1 MGESQSPDG
10 RGKEGNE
17 VLKIETDARR
27 MMKIIL
33 ALVFVA
39 LPGAGSSWAQTA
51 AERVRISYSSGG
63 MTSID
68 LFIARDRNY
77 FQQQNLVPE
86 LIRVSANLAITAG
99 ISGEID
105 VLGSIGSAIR
115 SIQRG
120 APLRVV
126 SVTLRRPLFFLVAR
140 PEYKSIKDLKGKNL
154 GIVTFGGSQH
164 TTAKRMFALHGL
176 NADKE
181 LTAIQV
187 GEEAVLL
194 QALTANSI
202 QAAAISPPYA
212 QIAKEKFNM
221 NIVETSTD
229 KFASIQNGAAVHI
242 KTLRERPDFLKRFL
256 RARAQ
261 ANKYFLEREK
271 EASELLASIWSSDY
285 KIANDSYRASKAA
298 FTGTGIPTEGEI
310 KEYLAL
316 DAQILGLSQPVP
328 AASVFDFT
336 LQREINK
343 EMSIK

>member
-1 MGESQSPDG
+1 M
-10 RGKEGNE
+10 
-17 VLKIETDARR
+17 LK
-27 MMKIIL
+27 
-33 ALVFVA
+33 VFVTAVILTGMSAAA
-39 LPGAGSSWAQTA
+39 LAQSA
-51 AERVRISYSSGG
+51 PERIRISYSSGG

-68 LFIARDRNY
+68 LFIARDKNHFRDQKLNAE
-77 FQQQNLVPE
+77 LV
-86 LIRVSANLAITAG
+86 RMSANLAITAG

-126 SVTLRRPLFFLVAR
+126 SVTLRRPLFFLVGR
-140 PEYKSIKDLKGKNL
+140 PEFPTIKDLKGKTM

-164 TTAKRMFALHGL
+164 TTAKRMLALGGL

-187 GEEAVLL
+187 GEESVLL
-194 QALTANSI
+194 QALTTNSI
-202 QAAAISPPYA
+202 QVAAISPPYA

-221 NIVETSTD
+221 RILETSTD
-229 KFASIQNGAAVHI
+229 KFASIQNGAAVHV
-242 KTLRERPDFLKRFL
+242 KTLQEKPEYLKRFL

-261 ANKYFLEREK
+261 ANKYFMEREK
-271 EASELLASIWSSDY
+271 DASELLASIWKSDY
-285 KIANDSYRASKAA
+285 KIANDSYRASRAA
-298 FTGTGIPTEGEI
+298 FTGSGIPTDEEI

-316 DAQILGLSQPVP
+316 DAQILGLSQPVAP
-328 AASVFDFT
+328 NTVFDFT

-343 EMSIK
+343 ELGIR

>member
-1 MGESQSPDG
+1 MNATVSALRLMKTTLLAISMA
-10 RGKEGNE
+10 
-17 VLKIETDARR
+17 VLGSGPA
-27 MMKIIL
+27 L
-33 ALVFVA
+33 AQ
-39 LPGAGSSWAQTA
+39 PA
-51 AERVRISYSSGG
+51 AERARISYSSGG

-68 LFIARDRNY
+68 LFIARDRKY
-77 FQQQNLVPE
+77 FQQQNLIAE
-86 LIRVSANLAITAG
+86 LIRVPANLAITAG

-140 PEYKSIKDLKGKNL
+140 PEFKSMKDLKGKNL

-164 TTAKRMFALHGL
+164 TTAKRMFALHGV

-187 GEEAVLL
+187 GEEAVQL
-194 QALTANSI
+194 QALTTNAI
-202 QAAAISPPYA
+202 QVAAVSPPYA
-212 QIAKEKFNM
+212 QIAREKFNM
-221 NIVETSTD
+221 NILETSTD
-229 KFASIQNGAAVHI
+229 KFASIQNGAAVNL
-242 KTLRERPDFLKRFL
+242 KTLRERADFLKRFL

-271 EASELLASIWSSDY
+271 EASELLASIWNSDY

-298 FTGTGIPTEGEI
+298 FTGTGIPTDEEI
-310 KEYLAL
+310 REYLAL

-328 AASVFDFT
+328 PSTVFDFT

-343 EMSIK
+343 ELGMR

>member
-1 MGESQSPDG
+1 M
-10 RGKEGNE
+10 
-17 VLKIETDARR
+17 LKIFVAAV
-27 MMKIIL
+27 IL
-33 ALVFVA
+33 A
-39 LPGAGSSWAQTA
+39 GTTA
-51 AERVRISYSSGG
+51 AALAQSAPERIRISYSSGG

-68 LFIARDRNY
+68 LFIARDKHY
-77 FQQQNLVPE
+77 FRDQKLNAELV
-86 LIRVSANLAITAG
+86 RMSANLAITAG

-126 SVTLRRPLFFLVAR
+126 SVTLRRPLFFLVGR
-140 PEYKSIKDLKGKNL
+140 PEFPTIKDLKGKTM

-164 TTAKRMFALHGL
+164 TTAKRMLALGGL

-187 GEEAVLL
+187 GEESVLL
-194 QALTANSI
+194 QALTTNSI
-202 QAAAISPPYA
+202 QVAAISPPYA

-221 NIVETSTD
+221 RILETSTD
-229 KFASIQNGAAVHI
+229 KFASIQNGAAVHV
-242 KTLRERPDFLKRFL
+242 KTLQEKPGYLKRFL

-261 ANKYFLEREK
+261 ANKYFMEREK
-271 EASELLASIWSSDY
+271 EASELLASIWNSDY
-285 KIANDSYRASKAA
+285 KIANDSYRASRAA
-298 FTGTGIPTEGEI
+298 FTGTGIPTDEEI

-316 DAQILGLSQPVP
+316 DAQILALSQPVAP
-328 AASVFDFT
+328 NTVFDFT

-343 EMSIK
+343 ELGIR

>member
-1 MGESQSPDG
+1 MTVMTFSAV
-10 RGKEGNE
+10 K
-17 VLKIETDARR
+17 
-27 MMKIIL
+27 KIIL
-33 ALVFVA
+33 EVLAMALLVTGTT
-39 LPGAGSSWAQTA
+39 LAQTA
-51 AERVRISYSSGG
+51 AERARISYSSGG

-68 LFIARDRNY
+68 LFIARDRKY
-77 FQQQNLVPE
+77 FQQQNLNAE
-86 LIRVSANLAITAG
+86 LIRVPANLAITAG

-120 APLRVV
+120 TPLRVV

-181 LTAIQV
+181 LNSIQV
-187 GEEAVLL
+187 GEEAVQL
-194 QALTANSI
+194 QALMSNSI
-202 QAAAISPPYA
+202 QVAAISPPYA

-221 NIVETSTD
+221 NILETSTD
-229 KFASIQNGAAVHI
+229 KFASIQNGAAVHV
-242 KTLRERPDFLKRFL
+242 KTLQERPDFLKRFL

-261 ANKYFLEREK
+261 ANKYFMEREK
-271 EASELLASIWSSDY
+271 EASELLASIWNSDY

-298 FTGTGIPTEGEI
+298 FTGTGIPTEEEI
-310 KEYLAL
+310 KEYLTL
-316 DAQILGLSQPVP
+316 DAQILGLPQPVP
-328 AASVFDFT
+328 IASVFDFT

-343 EMSIK
+343 ELGIK

>member
-1 MGESQSPDG
+1 MLKNLVNGLLT
-10 RGKEGNE
+10 
-17 VLKIETDARR
+17 VLL
-27 MMKIIL
+27 L
-33 ALVFVA
+33 AGTA
-39 LPGAGSSWAQTA
+39 LAQTA
-51 AERVRISYSSGG
+51 PERIRISYSSGG

-68 LFIARDRNY
+68 LFIARDLKY
-77 FQQQNLVPE
+77 FQQQNLNAE

-99 ISGEID
+99 ISGDID

-120 APLRVV
+120 TPLKVI

-140 PEYKSIKDLKGKNL
+140 PEYKSIKDLKGKTL

-181 LTAIQV
+181 LTSIQV
-187 GEEAVLL
+187 GEESVQL
-194 QALTANSI
+194 QALSTNSI
-202 QAAAISPPYA
+202 QVAAISPPYA

-221 NIVETSTD
+221 NILETSTD
-229 KFASIQNGAAVHI
+229 KFASLQNGAAVNV
-242 KTLRERPDFLKRFL
+242 KMLQEKPDFLKRFL

-271 EASELLASIWSSDY
+271 EASELLANIWKSDY

-298 FTGTGIPTEGEI
+298 FTGSGIPSDDEI

-316 DAQILGLSQPVP
+316 DAQILGLPQPVP
-328 AASVFDFT
+328 VAQVFDFA

-343 EMSIK
+343 ELGIK

>member
-1 MGESQSPDG
+1 M
-10 RGKEGNE
+10 
-17 VLKIETDARR
+17 LKFV
-27 MMKIIL
+27 IL
-33 ALVFVA
+33 ALIAITTARGNA
-39 LPGAGSSWAQTA
+39 LAQSVP
-51 AERVRISYSSGG
+51 ERIRISYSSGG

-68 LFIARDRNY
+68 LFIAKDKNY
-77 FQQQNLVPE
+77 FREQKLNAE

-140 PEYKSIKDLKGKNL
+140 PEFNSIKDLKGKTM

-164 TTAKRMFALHGL
+164 TTAKRMIALHGL

-181 LTAIQV
+181 MTAIQI
-187 GEEAVLL
+187 GEESVLL
-194 QALTANSI
+194 QALSSGAI
-202 QAAAISPPYA
+202 QVAAISPPYA
-212 QIAKEKFNM
+212 QIAREKFKM
-221 NIVETSTD
+221 KILETSTD
-229 KFASIQNGAAVHI
+229 KFASIQNGAAVHV
-242 KTLRERPDFLKRFL
+242 KTLQEKPDFIKRFL
-256 RARAQ
+256 RARAL
-261 ANKYFLEREK
+261 ANKYFMEQEK
-271 EASELLASIWSSDY
+271 EASELLANIWKADV
-285 KIANDSYRASKAA
+285 KIALDSYRASKPA
-298 FTGTGIPTEGEI
+298 FTGTGIPSDDEI

-316 DAQILGLSQPVP
+316 DAQIIGLPQPVP

-343 EMSIK
+343 ELALK